1 MDEINEENND
11 LIFYGL
17 NQLLFINSMNT
28 TQNTIVQLTEEF
40 ALETIQFSRILKK
53 EDQRELAFQLI
64 KSGTSIGA
72 NVAEA
77 QHAESKLD
85 FIHKLKIASK
95 EARETA
101 YWLNLCRRSEYL
113 SGNPDAESK
122 LLSIEKMLSKIIS
135 TSKKSLNPK

>member
-1 MDEINEENND
+1 M
-11 LIFYGL
+11 
-17 NQLLFINSMNT
+17 ST
-28 TQNTIVQLTEEF
+28 SQNTIVSLSEAF
-40 ALETIQFSRILKK
+40 ALETIHFSSILKK
-53 EDQRELAFQLI
+53 ADQRELAFQLF

-77 QHAESKLD
+77 QHAESKID

-101 YWLNLCRRSEYL
+101 FWLKLCRLSEHL
-113 SGNPDAESK
+113 PENPQAELM

-135 TSKKSLNPK
+135 TSKKSLTQK